1 MKSVL
6 AVTLAVTL
14 FGAVQA
20 VWAGAPDIPLRDP
33 DGKVRN
39 VNEVI
44 GKGKWTVVVAWAHD
58 CHICGREIH
67 EMSAFHN
74 AHSRKDATVLGVSV
88 DGYDNVGLAK
98 RFIEKHKLPFPNLI
112 AEPRQDVMTKF
123 GAGRFV
129 GTPTY
134 YVFNPA
140 GEIVG
145 QNVGPVS
152 RAEVETFMSEPE
164 KPVDEPANSK

>member
-1 MKSVL
+1 MAVAVAVL
-6 AVTLAVTL
+6 GLGMIP
-14 FGAVQA
+14 FVQA
-20 VWAGAPDIPLRDP
+20 AGPDIPLREL

-39 VNEVI
+39 VNEII

-58 CHICGREIH
+58 CHICAREIH
-67 EMSAFHN
+67 EMSAFHS
-74 AHSRKDATVLGVSV
+74 AHSTKDATVLGVSV
-88 DGYDNVGLAK
+88 DGYDNAKLA
-98 RFIEKHKLPFPNLI
+98 RGFIDKHKLPFPNLI
-112 AEPRQDVMTKF
+112 AEPRQEVMMKF

-129 GTPTY
+129 GTPTF

-152 RAEVETFMSEPE
+152 RAEIETFISEPD
-164 KPVDEPANSK
+164 KPVDEPAAKQ